1 MIMAKLSEGGEAMR
15 IIMGREMEGRLG
27 EVNNMGGAS
36 RPQSSPRHAPS
47 EP

>member
-1 MIMAKLSEGGEAMR
+1 MAKLSEGEAMR

-36 RPQSSPRHAPS
+36 RPQSSPGTRRRSPD
-47 EP
+47 

>member
-1 MIMAKLSEGGEAMR
+1 MAKLSEGGEAMR

-36 RPQSSPRHAPS
+36 PASKLPQHAPS